1 MRAVCASQSDWTAAG
16 LLRRT
21 GALGTWIRLT
31 DAGLYWHQA
40 LAARMALRIDAAEL
54 LELPHRLLGGRRFEA
69 AAQII
74 PADVWESAERAAA
87 LS

>member
-1 MRAVCASQSDWTAAG
+1 
-16 LLRRT
+16 
-21 GALGTWIRLT
+21 
-31 DAGLYWHQA
+31 
-40 LAARMALRIDAAEL
+40 MALRIDAAEL

-74 PADVWESAERAAA
+74 PADVWESAQRAAA